1 MKYSLFFRT
10 DASVLCLVLFA
21 GCILMVSLGKLVQN
35 KFFSLDAQE
44 SRGGVNSL
52 LGALFGLWGFM
63 LAFTF
68 SQSSNRFDTV
78 RTTMVD
84 EANIIRNTMLRVHTF
99 PDSIQTGLRPDM
111 QKYLEAQ
118 INYYKYAA
126 DPEKFSQSKQSTEEA
141 KMQLWTKTVAASH
154 VPNMGIT
161 SANMLASLTGM
172 FDIASKRDAL
182 LLSDVPELV
191 VYMLFFLALCI
202 SFIGGFTTP
211 TKISPKEWLV
221 ITGFLLLASI
231 IIYITF
237 DLARPLRGFIKPT
250 IGIDRLIE
258 LRKLL

>member
-1 MKYSLFFRT
+1 MNYSIFFRT
-10 DASVLCLVLFA
+10 EAYILCLFLFL
-21 GCILMVSLGKLVQN
+21 GCIGMVGLGKFVHR
-35 KFFSLDAQE
+35 KFFSMDAQE

-68 SQSSNRFDTV
+68 SQSSTRFDNV
-78 RTTMVD
+78 RNIMVD
-84 EANIIRNTMLRVHTF
+84 EANMIRNTMLRVQTF
-99 PDSIQTGLRPDM
+99 PDSIQSGLRPDM
-111 QKYLEAQ
+111 QQYLEAQ

-126 DPEKFSQSKQSTEEA
+126 DFEQFAAAKKSTEEA
-141 KMQLWTKTVAASH
+141 KMKLWKKTIEASH

-172 FDIASKRDAL
+172 YDVASKRDAL

-191 VYMLFFLALCI
+191 VYMLFFLALFI

-211 TKISPKEWLV
+211 ANIKPKEWLV
-221 ITGFLLLASI
+221 IVGFLLLASI

-250 IGIDRLIE
+250 IGIERLAE
-258 LRKLL
+258 LRKLI

>member
-1 MKYSLFFRT
+1 MKYSLLFRT
-10 DASVLCLVLFA
+10 DAWVLCLFLFV
-21 GCILMVSLGKLVQN
+21 GCIFMVSLGKLVQI
-35 KFFSLDAQE
+35 KFFSHDVQE

-68 SQSSNRFDTV
+68 SQSSARFDNV
-78 RTTMVD
+78 RTIMVD
-84 EANIIRNTMLRVHTF
+84 ESNVIRNTILRVETF
-99 PDSIQTGLRPDM
+99 PDSIRTGLRPDM

-118 INYYKYAA
+118 IDYYKYAA
-126 DPEKFSQSKQSTEEA
+126 DLEKFIKAKQTTEDV
-141 KMQLWTKTVAASH
+141 KKQLWMKTIAASH
-154 VPNMGIT
+154 LPNMGIT

-172 FDIASKRDAL
+172 YDIASKRDAL

-211 TKISPKEWLV
+211 ANIKPKEWLV
-221 ITGFLLLASI
+221 IVGFLLLASI

-250 IGIDRLIE
+250 IGIDRLAE
-258 LRKLL
+258 LRKLM